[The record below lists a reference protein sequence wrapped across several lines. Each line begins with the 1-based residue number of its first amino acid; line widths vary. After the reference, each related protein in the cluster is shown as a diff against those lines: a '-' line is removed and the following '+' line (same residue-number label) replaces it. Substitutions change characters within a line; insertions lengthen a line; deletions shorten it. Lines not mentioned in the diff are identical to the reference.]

1 MQNIKGL
8 TFWTNFAPEA
18 EQKQPAEKP
27 EVKMLT
33 YEEQRAPAPKMPAP
47 TTEIAAPEAN
57 TSSSNFDNLLQQL
70 KQWFSKLA
78 PGDQEVIASGVTNTT
93 QELSQVGGV
102 LADIQKALQ
111 TASNAATQQVASLKS
126 QFTSLS
132 KSSVVNEGLI
142 EEPTNWVESQ
152 AYTPRGITS
161 IEHIEPMQ
169 PDVMVV
175 EPTSAVEETVA
186 KPGVIGQVA
195 GYLDQVALDAW
206 KAIPS
211 GVIKGGMEAAAN

>member
-1 MQNIKGL
+1 MPAEGERAMVSVQPQIGTSESRAVSAGKSEASGLQGNVSGEYQRPASVSKFTTSPEVQESMQRL
-8 TFWTNFAPEA
+8 
-18 EQKQPAEKP
+18 QPAGKP

-132 KSSVVNEGLI
+132 KSSVNPNLVTTVEM
-142 EEPTNWVESQ
+142 EELP
-152 AYTPRGITS
+152 
-161 IEHIEPMQ
+161 
-169 PDVMVV
+169 
-175 EPTSAVEETVA
+175 
-186 KPGVIGQVA
+186 
-195 GYLDQVALDAW
+195 
-206 KAIPS
+206 
-211 GVIKGGMEAAAN
+211 KGRSFHLRQK